1 MYTRNQRSQAG
12 WIARCIAAVIIIIV
26 CARSATPQGSGSPSL
41 TGQVMDEQGGLIVGA
56 RATLTDATGR
66 TSLGATDQDGN
77 FLFADLRPGNYAIE
91 VTADHFRT
99 YRDPRIQVT
108 PGQVINLKVTLRL
121 AGVEESITV
130 FPDTSIP
137 SVAEYIGGSL
147 VIRGDALMGLDGP
160 GGLEAFLRAL
170 ALRTGSPFGPTIL
183 VNGFEDGQVPPTYSI
198 REIRINDNPFSAE
211 YATLG
216 LGRIEMLTKP
226 GSQKFHAETFGMAG
240 DALFN
245 SRNPFSPNKARYESQ
260 IFGGNASG
268 PIISKRATFF
278 ADVNKQRV
286 YTNAV
291 INATIVDSLGRI
303 VPLRQV
309 VVTPQSNLSASSR
322 FDYQM
327 GRNHTWVLRYADSRT
342 HARNASVGEFSLPS
356 RAVSSNGRVRTF
368 QVTETAVLNARAI
381 NETRAQYVRTTTSG
395 FGDNSKPTINVPG
408 AFIGGGA
415 DISA

>member
-1 MYTRNQRSQAG
+1 RRRLTVSESRLMYTRSQRSQAG

-137 SVAEYIGGSL
+137 SVAEYIGGNL
-147 VIRGDALMGLDGP
+147 VIRGDALAGLDGP

-170 ALRTGSPFGPTIL
+170 ALRTGDPFGPTAL
-183 VNGFEDGQVPPTYSI
+183 VNGFEDGQLPPTSSI
-198 REIRINDNPFSAE
+198 REIRVNDNPFSAE
-211 YATLG
+211 YAKLG
-216 LGRIEMLTKP
+216 LGRIEILTKP
-226 GSQKFHAETFGMAG
+226 GTEQIHSSVFGLIG
-240 DALFN
+240 DAKYN
-245 SRNPFSPNKARYESQ
+245 SRNPFAENRVRYQSR
-260 IFGGNASG
+260 IYGGNVSG
-268 PIISKRATFF
+268 PLVRKRVAFF
-278 ADVNKQRV
+278 VDANRQQVD
-286 YTNAV
+286 TNAV
-291 INATIVDSLGRI
+291 ID
-303 VPLRQV
+303 
-309 VVTPQSNLSASSR
+309 AS
-322 FDYQM
+322 
-327 GRNHTWVLRYADSRT
+327 
-342 HARNASVGEFSLPS
+342 
-356 RAVSSNGRVRTF
+356 
-368 QVTETAVLNARAI
+368 
-381 NETRAQYVRTTTSG
+381 
-395 FGDNSKPTINVPG
+395 
-408 AFIGGGA
+408 
-415 DISA
+415 